1 MIIATDGRDVTS
13 PFAAEHGTAIDRL
26 TSILREGIPLTGF
39 MQVAVDHCDA
49 EQLRLI
55 APYEPNRNHK
65 GAAFGGSLA
74 ALAVVTG
81 WSVMELACRE
91 EGVDAEVV
99 ISHLDM
105 DFLAPVTTTLI
116 SHCARPEPEALAA
129 FFDAFMI
136 QGKSRIDLNVIIEGV
151 RANSVKCRATY
162 VALRRLR
169 ESEQ

>member
-1 MIIATDGRDVTS
+1 MIGDVSSLLT
-13 PFAAEHGTAIDRL
+13 AERIPPLDRL
-26 TSILREGIPLTGF
+26 AAILREGIPLTGF
-39 MQVAVDHCDA
+39 MDVTVDHCDA
-49 EQLRLI
+49 DELRLM

-81 WSVMELACRE
+81 WSLLELACWERD
-91 EGVDAEVV
+91 VDAEVV

-116 SHCARPEPEALAA
+116 SRCARPDPGTLAH

-136 QGKSRIDLNVIIEGV
+136 HGKARIDLTVIIEGV
-151 RANSVKCRATY
+151 RAHSVRCRATY

-169 ESEQ
+169 ESKQ